1 VNNPCTSFSKY
12 LYIVTILIYGPQR
25 TSMFWFPSQEQ
36 ISPWRGSFTKH
47 ILNFESKEEDN
58 EMYIP
63 SRNNIA
69 P

>member
-1 VNNPCTSFSKY
+1 
-12 LYIVTILIYGPQR
+12 
-25 TSMFWFPSQEQ
+25 MFWFPSQEQ
-36 ISPWRGSFTKH
+36 IGPWCGSFTKH

-69 P
+69 PYKLKREVKYNLE